1 MDIKTVAI
9 ALYLLLIYWLSQSF
23 PTLKPL
29 FYPTLGAFSY
39 LFVSR
44 AFAMKDLMKLVAGAG
59 AASAIGSLFYAMHA
73 GLWTFLVACLCTILV
88 IRKFHL
94 NAPPILA
101 VSLIPFFS
109 QPTYWWVLP
118 LSVTASL
125 SGLLVIL
132 LLTELIT
139 YAIKKR
145 LFKPASAASTEK
157 LRNPAQ

>member
-1 MDIKTVAI
+1 MKTVAI

-44 AFAMKDLMKLVAGAG
+44 AFAAKELMKLVAGAA
-59 AASAIGSLFYAMHA
+59 AASMVGSLLFITHT
-73 GLWTFLVACLCTILV
+73 GLWAFLVTCLCTILL
-88 IRKFHL
+88 IRRFHL

-101 VSLIPFFS
+101 VSLVPFFS
-109 QPTYWWVLP
+109 QSIHWWVLP

-125 SGLLVIL
+125 SGLVVML
-132 LLTELIT
+132 LLTELTIDVVR
-139 YAIKKR
+139 KK
-145 LFKPASAASTEK
+145 LLKPAASAAADKVQT
-157 LRNPAQ
+157 PAQ

>member
-23 PTLKPL
+23 PALKPL

-44 AFAMKDLMKLVAGAG
+44 IFAMKDLMRLVIGAG
-59 AASAIGSLFYAMHA
+59 AASAIGSLFYMMHA
-73 GLWTFLVACLCTILV
+73 GPWTFLVTCLCTIVV
-88 IRKFHL
+88 IRKFHF

-109 QPTYWWVLP
+109 QPAQWWVLP

-125 SGLLVIL
+125 SGLVVML
-132 LLTELIT
+132 LLTEVTIYFVKNLW
-139 YAIKKR
+139 R
-145 LFKPASAASTEK
+145 KPAAAAEK
-157 LRNPAQ
+157 MQTPAQ